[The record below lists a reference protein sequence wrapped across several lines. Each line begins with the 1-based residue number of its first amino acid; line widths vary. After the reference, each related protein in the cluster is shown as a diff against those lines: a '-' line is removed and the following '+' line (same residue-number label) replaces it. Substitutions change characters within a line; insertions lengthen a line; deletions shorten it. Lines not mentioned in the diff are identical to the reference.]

1 MMRPLTLAGIAAA
14 ACAIGGVA
22 QAAPADIAGRWAT
35 QGFGSIVALEPC
47 VGDARA
53 WCGRIVWLW
62 SPYDD
67 HGRPRRDQRNPQ
79 DTQQRRPLVGVQIVE
94 GLREVSPGV
103 WSEGRIYNPDDGRT
117 YTGSVTL
124 RGRTLEL
131 RGCALKVVCQTQV
144 WRRPQDLLAA
154 MEAR

>member
-1 MMRPLTLAGIAAA
+1 MRPPTLAGMAAA
-14 ACAIGGVA
+14 VCAVGSVA

-47 VGDARA
+47 VGEADA

-67 HGRPRRDQRNPQ
+67 RGRPRRDLRNPQ
-79 DTQQRRPLVGVQIVE
+79 AAQHLRPLVGVQIVE
-94 GLREVSPGV
+94 GLREVSPGT
-103 WSEGRIYNPDDGRT
+103 WSQGRIYNPDDGRT
-117 YTGSVTL
+117 YTG
-124 RGRTLEL
+124 
-131 RGCALKVVCQTQV
+131 KVVCQTQV

-154 MEAR
+154 MESR